1 MIKKAGFLDQTKL
14 NKIVELL
21 RSGGKGKIKFNP
33 VSNLPPIDKIII
45 ENTAPSDSP
54 NALAYVVND
63 PKNKD
68 KSDDIHLVLPAIEKA
83 IQDEMRKQGLDP
95 SELSSLDLSNLE
107 NNPKINTIIILLS
120 SALHI
125 FSHELGHLS
134 GFKDSGEF
142 KPEPFAE
149 SEAERAMQSFKV
161 SNKIDAGLE
170 LKKLASKLDDLGEAS
185 FVKDVYLIASM
196 LPKEEVTPEIPKKI
210 AKRDLDLLQ
219 KDLEK
224 LFSK

>member
-1 MIKKAGFLDQTKL
+1 MIKKAGYLDQSKL
-14 NKIVELL
+14 NRVMELL
-21 RSGGKGKIKFNP
+21 RSGGSGKIKFNP
-33 VSNLPPIDKIII
+33 ITNLPPVDKIII

-63 PKNKD
+63 PSNED
-68 KSDDIHLVLPAIEKA
+68 KSDDIHLVLPAIERA
-83 IQDEMRKQGLDP
+83 IQEEMRKQGLDP
-95 SELSSLDLSNLE
+95 NELSSIDLSNLE

-161 SNKIDAGLE
+161 SKIDPKLE
-170 LKKLASKLDDLGEAS
+170 LRKLAGKLDELGETS
-185 FVKDVYLIASM
+185 FVKDVYRIASM
-196 LPKEEVTPEIPKKI
+196 LPKEEVQAELPKKI

-224 LFSK
+224 LFTK

>member
-1 MIKKAGFLDQTKL
+1 MIKRAGFLDQSKL
-14 NKIVELL
+14 NRVVELL
-21 RSGGKGKIKFNP
+21 RSGGGGKIKFNP
-33 VSNLPPIDKIII
+33 ISNLPPIDKIII

-63 PKNKD
+63 PSNKD

-83 IQDEMRKQGLDP
+83 IQNEMKKQGLDP
-95 SELSSLDLSNLE
+95 NELSSLDLSNLE

-161 SNKIDAGLE
+161 NSKLDPKSE
-170 LKKLASKLDDLGEAS
+170 LRKLASKLDELGETS
-185 FVKDVYLIASM
+185 FVKDVFLIESM
-196 LPKEEVTPEIPKKI
+196 LPKEDVQPELPKKM
-210 AKRDLDLLQ
+210 AKKDLSLLQ
-219 KDLEK
+219 RDLEK
-224 LFSK
+224 LFTK

>member
-1 MIKKAGFLDQTKL
+1 MIKKAGYLDQSKL
-14 NKIVELL
+14 NRVMELL
-21 RSGGKGKIKFNP
+21 RSGGSGKIKFNP
-33 VSNLPPIDKIII
+33 ITNLPPVDKIII

-63 PKNKD
+63 PSNKD
-68 KSDDIHLVLPAIEKA
+68 KSDDIHLVLPAIERA
-83 IQDEMRKQGLDP
+83 IQEEMRKQGLDP
-95 SELSSLDLSNLE
+95 NELSSIDLSNLE

-161 SNKIDAGLE
+161 SKIDPKLE
-170 LKKLASKLDDLGEAS
+170 LRKLAGKLDELGETS
-185 FVKDVYLIASM
+185 FVKDVYRIASM
-196 LPKEEVTPEIPKKI
+196 LPKEEVQAELPKKI

-224 LFSK
+224 LFTK

>member
-1 MIKKAGFLDQTKL
+1 MYYTKTFDEYDELLTKNIIFIDFFDTAANTAIVECIIRGTPIIVNKIGGVVEYLGENYPLYFDTLDNVPSLLNVDKIKEAHEYLVNL
-14 NKIVELL
+14 NKE
-21 RSGGKGKIKFNP
+21 
-33 VSNLPPIDKIII
+33 
-45 ENTAPSDSP
+45 
-54 NALAYVVND
+54 
-63 PKNKD
+63 
-68 KSDDIHLVLPAIEKA
+68 
-83 IQDEMRKQGLDP
+83 
-95 SELSSLDLSNLE
+95 ELSIDFFLK
-107 NNPKINTIIILLS
+107 KINTIIILLS

-134 GFKDSGEF
+134 GFRDSGEF

-161 SNKIDAGLE
+161 SKKIDAGLE
-170 LKKLASKLDDLGEAS
+170 LKKLASKLDDLGETS

-196 LPKEEVTPEIPKKI
+196 LPREEVTPELPKKI

>member
-1 MIKKAGFLDQTKL
+1 MIKRAGFLDQSKL
-14 NKIVELL
+14 NRVVELL
-21 RSGGKGKIKFNP
+21 RSGGGGKIKFNP
-33 VSNLPPIDKIII
+33 ISNLPPIDKIII

-63 PKNKD
+63 PSNKD

-83 IQDEMRKQGLDP
+83 IQNEMKKQGLDP
-95 SELSSLDLSNLE
+95 NELSSLDLSNLE

-161 SNKIDAGLE
+161 SKVDPKLE
-170 LKKLASKLDDLGEAS
+170 LRKLASKLDELGETS
-185 FVKDVYLIASM
+185 FVKDVFLIESM
-196 LPKEEVTPEIPKKI
+196 LPKEDVQPELPKKM
-210 AKRDLDLLQ
+210 AKKDLSLLQ
-219 KDLEK
+219 RDLEK
-224 LFSK
+224 LFTK

>member
-21 RSGGKGKIKFNP
+21 RSGGKGKVKFNP

-83 IQDEMRKQGLDP
+83 IQDEMRRQGLDP

-161 SNKIDAGLE
+161 SKKIDAGLE
-170 LKKLASKLDDLGEAS
+170 LKKLASKLDDLGETS

-196 LPKEEVTPEIPKKI
+196 LPKEEITPELPKKI

>member
-1 MIKKAGFLDQTKL
+1 MIKRAGFLDQSKL
-14 NKIVELL
+14 NRVVELL
-21 RSGGKGKIKFNP
+21 RSGGGGKVKFNP
-33 VSNLPPIDKIII
+33 ITNLPPIDKIII
-45 ENTAPSDSP
+45 ENTPPSDSP

-63 PKNKD
+63 PSNKD

-134 GFKDSGEF
+134 GFKNSGEF

-161 SNKIDAGLE
+161 SKVDPGLE
-170 LKKLASKLDDLGEAS
+170 LKKLASKLDELGETS
-185 FVKDVYLIASM
+185 FVKDVYRIASM
-196 LPKEEVTPEIPKKI
+196 LPEGEAQSSLPKKI
-210 AKRDLDLLQ
+210 AKKYLDFLQ

-224 LFSK
+224 LFTK

>member
-1 MIKKAGFLDQTKL
+1 MIKRAGFLDQSKL
-14 NKIVELL
+14 NRVVELL
-21 RSGGKGKIKFNP
+21 RSGGGGKIKFNP
-33 VSNLPPIDKIII
+33 ISNLPPIDKIII

-63 PKNKD
+63 PSNKD
-68 KSDDIHLVLPAIEKA
+68 RADDIHLVLPAIEKS

-134 GFKDSGEF
+134 GFKESGEF

-161 SNKIDAGLE
+161 SKVDPKSE
-170 LKKLASKLDDLGEAS
+170 LRKLASKLDELGETS
-185 FVKDVYLIASM
+185 FVKDVFLIESM
-196 LPKEEVTPEIPKKI
+196 LPKEEVTPELPKKI

>member
-161 SNKIDAGLE
+161 SKKIDAGLE
-170 LKKLASKLDDLGEAS
+170 LKKLASKLDDLGETS

-196 LPKEEVTPEIPKKI
+196 LPREEVTPELPKKI

>member
-1 MIKKAGFLDQTKL
+1 MIKRAGFLDQSKL
-14 NKIVELL
+14 NRVVELL
-21 RSGGKGKIKFNP
+21 RSGGGGKIKFNP
-33 VSNLPPIDKIII
+33 ISNLPPIDKIII

-63 PKNKD
+63 PSNKD
-68 KSDDIHLVLPAIEKA
+68 RADDIHLVLPAIEKS

-134 GFKDSGEF
+134 GFKESGEF

-161 SNKIDAGLE
+161 SKVDLKSE
-170 LKKLASKLDDLGEAS
+170 LRKLASKLDELGETS
-185 FVKDVYLIASM
+185 FVKDVFLIEFM
-196 LPKEEVTPEIPKKI
+196 LPKEEVTPELPKKI

>member
-1 MIKKAGFLDQTKL
+1 MIKRAGYLDQSKL
-14 NKIVELL
+14 NRVMELL
-21 RSGGKGKIKFNP
+21 RSGGSGKIKFNP
-33 VSNLPPIDKIII
+33 ISNLPPVDKIII
-45 ENTAPSDSP
+45 ETTAPSDSP

-63 PKNKD
+63 PSNKD
-68 KSDDIHLVLPAIEKA
+68 KSDDIHIVLPAVERA
-83 IQDEMRKQGLDP
+83 IQEEMKKQGLDP
-95 SELSSLDLSNLE
+95 NELSSIDLSNLE

-161 SNKIDAGLE
+161 SKANPGLE
-170 LKKLASKLDDLGEAS
+170 LRKLASKLDELGETS
-185 FVKDVYLIASM
+185 FVKDVYRIASM
-196 LPKEEVTPEIPKKI
+196 LPKEEIQPELPKKI

-224 LFSK
+224 LFTK